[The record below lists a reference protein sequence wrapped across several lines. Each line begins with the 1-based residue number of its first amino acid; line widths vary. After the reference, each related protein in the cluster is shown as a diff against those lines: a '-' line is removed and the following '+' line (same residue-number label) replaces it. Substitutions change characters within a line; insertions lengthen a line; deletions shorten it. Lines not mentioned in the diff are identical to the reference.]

1 MKQTIKKAF
10 YLLSFIAIFV
20 MSSCEKDFEN
30 EKIINSKSKIN
41 IEDFSL
47 KKIGPEQKNSKLFIA
62 VNKLKE
68 KNKQQ
73 KKKITW
79 KDCL

>member
-1 MKQTIKKAF
+1 M
-10 YLLSFIAIFV
+10 LVSFILL
-20 MSSCEKDFEN
+20 SSCEREFEN

-47 KKIGPEQKNSKLFIA
+47 KKIGLEQKNSKLFIA

-68 KNKQQ
+68 KNRQQ
-73 KKKITW
+73 KQKSLGKTVYNSVYNFYF
-79 KDCL
+79 DD